1 MEITLNIEDS
11 RNIIEKANKILM
23 AKNKD
28 NYTLDDLIGI
38 IDELTWSYDHL
49 EEEFEN
55 YKQTINDNYKPID
68 PYITTSNKMIIPNTS
83 LIL

>member
-1 MEITLNIEDS
+1 MEITLNIDDKRE
-11 RNIIEKANKILM
+11 ILEKANKILM
-23 AKNKD
+23 AKSQD

-55 YKQTINDNYKPID
+55 YKQMINDNYKPID
-68 PYITTSNKMIIPNTS
+68 PYSMYGVSANDFR
-83 LIL
+83 

>member
-68 PYITTSNKMIIPNTS
+68 PYTMYGVSANDFR
-83 LIL
+83 

>member
-11 RNIIEKANKILM
+11 RNVIEKANKILM

-38 IDELTWSYDHL
+38 IDELTWNYDHL

-55 YKQTINDNYKPID
+55 YKQMINDNYKPID
-68 PYITTSNKMIIPNTS
+68 PYSMYGVSANDFH
-83 LIL
+83 

>member
-11 RNIIEKANKILM
+11 RNVIEKANKILM

-68 PYITTSNKMIIPNTS
+68 PYSMYGVSANDFH
-83 LIL
+83 